1 MEKAKKNYSGSY
13 DYRGFEIY
21 LTEDGDRWLIKS
33 NATFEVND
41 SAYTLWQ
48 GKEIVDEYNRQGI
61 K

>member
-1 MEKAKKNYSGSY
+1 MAKAKKNYCGSY

-21 LTEDGDRWLIKS
+21 LTEAGDRWLIKS
-33 NATFEVND
+33 KATLEVND

-48 GKEIVDEYNRQGI
+48 SKEIVDEYNRQGI